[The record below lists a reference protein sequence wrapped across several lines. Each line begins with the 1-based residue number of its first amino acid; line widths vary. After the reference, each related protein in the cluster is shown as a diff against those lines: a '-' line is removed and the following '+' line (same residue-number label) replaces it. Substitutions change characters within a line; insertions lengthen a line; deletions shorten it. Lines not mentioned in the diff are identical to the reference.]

1 MTNEL
6 TMWGAPSELGQI
18 IIFNF
23 HFRFKNDPFA
33 LTEWNTIVD
42 IWIYI
47 VQVLFLT
54 HCKNAQLLDNVD
66 IQPNLY
72 LYTHSES
79 IFLQIKS
86 PISSLR

>member
-18 IIFNF
+18 IIFKN
-23 HFRFKNDPFA
+23 FKNDPFA

-54 HCKNAQLLDNVD
+54 HCKIAQLLDNVD

-72 LYTHSES
+72 LYTHPES